1 VIARRAFGLAALLL
15 GLAVGAHLGPR
26 ADPAAAA
33 AFSPAPDA
41 PPPAP
46 GADFSA
52 IAQRV
57 TPSVVNISALQV
69 VRAERSPF
77 YSDPFFREFIGG
89 DIPFRMPLEERKTSL
104 GSGVAVGAEGL
115 VVTNSHVIERA
126 RQVTVTTIDRRT
138 EIELGIVREGRRR
151 SVRIPVEEAR
161 PDA

>member
-1 VIARRAFGLAALLL
+1 
-15 GLAVGAHLGPR
+15 
-26 ADPAAAA
+26 
-33 AFSPAPDA
+33 
-41 PPPAP
+41 
-46 GADFSA
+46 
-52 IAQRV
+52 V
-57 TPSVVNISALQV
+57 TPSVVNISAVQV
-69 VRAERSPF
+69 VRPERSPF
-77 YSDPFFREFIGG
+77 SSDPFFREFFGG